1 MTVRDRTPYSAFPPG
16 LSVRAGTLPDVKAE
30 PTSLRRRC
38 PGLGEDTVMPD
49 RYAAAVRARRAELA
63 EARAL
68 LAGSH
73 RAELRSELALSRLVA
88 VDALATALAHLARE
102 SREHI
107 GHADRAVRLGFP
119 MVLVAALDLV
129 AAAVHQR
136 WSAELAPG
144 LRRIAAARSL
154 GLEPAWPQLPPPR
167 LPVLPAPP
175 AVERVRAARTLLT
188 GAVEG
193 LALWRLVLLPLAALL
208 MLTPGVQLGAS
219 PTDLGPGVPA
229 WPALLPL
236 AAGVGV
242 AGAVVVVRSRRVA
255 LERLGLRRCAEETIA
270 AARVALEADLG
281 RRVLEV
287 ERWAGAELDAAV
299 SRRRRAV
306 DAEWSALAPDRE
318 VADA

>member
-1 MTVRDRTPYSAFPPG
+1 VESE
-16 LSVRAGTLPDVKAE
+16 PDVHS
-30 PTSLRRRC
+30 PTVPRSW
-38 PGLGEDTVMPD
+38 PGGEAPA
-49 RYAAAVRARRAELA
+49 RYADAVRARRAELA
-63 EARAL
+63 DARAL
-68 LAGSH
+68 LVGSH

-88 VDALATALAHLARE
+88 ADALATALAHLARE

-107 GHADRAVRLGFP
+107 GHADRAVRLRFP
-119 MVLVAALDLV
+119 VLLAAALDLV

-154 GLEPAWPQLPPPR
+154 GFEPAWPRLPPPR
-167 LPVLPAPP
+167 LPVLSAPP
-175 AVERVRAARTLLT
+175 AVERVRAARSLLT

-193 LALWRLVLLPLAALL
+193 LALWRLVLLPLAAVV
-208 MLTPGVQLGAS
+208 MLVPGLPLGAS
-219 PTDLGPGVPA
+219 TDVGLGVPA

-255 LERLGLRRCAEETIA
+255 LERLGLSRCAEETLA
-270 AARVALEADLG
+270 AARVALQADLG

-287 ERWAGAELDAAV
+287 ERCAGAELDAAV

-306 DAEWSALAPDRE
+306 DAELSALAPDRE

>member
-1 MTVRDRTPYSAFPPG
+1 MEAE
-16 LSVRAGTLPDVKAE
+16 PDVHS
-30 PTSLRRRC
+30 PTVHRAW
-38 PGLGEDTVMPD
+38 PGKDEPD
-49 RYAAAVRARRAELA
+49 RYADAVRARRAELA
-63 EARAL
+63 DARAL

-88 VDALATALAHLARE
+88 ADALAGALAHLARE
-102 SREHI
+102 SRDHI
-107 GHADRAVRLGFP
+107 GHADRAVRLRFP
-119 MVLVAALDLV
+119 VLLAAAPDLV

-144 LRRIAAARSL
+144 LRRIATVRSL
-154 GLEPAWPQLPPPR
+154 GVGPGWPRLPPPR

-175 AVERVRAARTLLT
+175 AVERVRAARSLLT

-208 MLTPGVQLGAS
+208 MVTPGLELGA
-219 PTDLGPGVPA
+219 PTDLGLGVPA

-255 LERLGLRRCAEETIA
+255 LERVGLRRCAEETLA
-270 AARVALEADLG
+270 AVRVAVEADLG

-299 SRRRRAV
+299 SRRRRAL
-306 DAEWSALAPDRE
+306 DAELSALAPDRE
-318 VADA
+318 AADA